1 MTEHWDL
8 ETSEATPLRLL
19 ERFSAALGAP
29 VYIKH
34 DDYGPLSWAGSK
46 SRKLRAILSAAVAN
60 GIDTAVMSGPAQS
73 NSCRALAALARP
85 FGLRAHLVLHG
96 RRPLNPTGNLKITD
110 TMGAEVTW
118 AGNVSFPD
126 LAEMAERIAED
137 YQRAGRRAILLPPGA
152 SSSEGVAAILHA
164 GHEMA
169 QQLAELS
176 ADPVEV
182 VHASASGGLHAGL
195 WLASRLAGSP
205 PPRSVMIV
213 REIYEDVEATYAS
226 LVGATVAGLGLD
238 VPSGAYAA
246 LLDWSAVGPG
256 YGMVT
261 GEALAAAQLLAHTEG
276 ILVDTTY
283 TGKALGVLVRRAREG
298 HSDPVV
304 FWHSGGLPGFF

>member
-8 ETSEATPLRLL
+8 ETPEATPLRLL

-46 SRKLRAILSAAVAN
+46 SRKLRAILAAAVAD
-60 GIDTAVMSGPAQS
+60 GVDTVVMSGPAQS

-85 FGLRAHLVLHG
+85 FGLHAHLVLHG

-110 TMGAEVTW
+110 AMGAEVTW
-118 AGNVSFPD
+118 AGNVTFPD
-126 LAEMAERIAED
+126 LAAMAEGIAGEHR
-137 YQRAGRRAILLPPGA
+137 RAGRRVMLLPPGA
-152 SSSEGVAAILHA
+152 SSAEGVEAILHA
-164 GHEMA
+164 GRELA

-195 WLASRLAGSP
+195 WLASRLADSP

-213 REIYEDVEATYAS
+213 REIYEDVEATYAA
-226 LVGATVAGLGLD
+226 LVD
-238 VPSGAYAA
+238 AA
-246 LLDWSAVGPG
+246 LTRLGPECPRLAYGASLDWSAVGPG

-261 GEALAAAQLLAHTEG
+261 GEALAAAQLLAYTEG